1 MRPSARSCAV
11 HLELKEAYG
20 VIEEDEPYRRF
31 MAGEDD
37 DFAWRDG
44 YFELMKGVT
53 ARGVAVRRVRL
64 VTEPLNDYARF
75 LLHITPG
82 NIAVGEDVRY
92 RATVCSAAQ
101 RSTASISLHKL
112 IARNGSSR
120 PGTRAVNR
128 YGFRS
133 APGHRCLTWSIRS
146 TQSTTPVMGCVL
158 GSDHRSSLAS
168 HGEVPEVLRDS

>member
-1 MRPSARSCAV
+1 MERLDRYGFRALFRSSARSCAI

-37 DFAWRDG
+37 DFAWRVA
-44 YFELMKGVT
+44 YFGLIRDVT

-82 NIAVGEDVRY
+82 NIAAGEDVRY
-92 RATVCSAAQ
+92 LPRTRAAGIEFPDEDCWLFDGTTLILLLYHPDGRSDGFYVQDDPDMAERYRVASEQAWARATPYADYIGSARRQ
-101 RSTASISLHKL
+101 
-112 IARNGSSR
+112 
-120 PGTRAVNR
+120 
-128 YGFRS
+128 
-133 APGHRCLTWSIRS
+133 
-146 TQSTTPVMGCVL
+146 
-158 GSDHRSSLAS
+158 
-168 HGEVPEVLRDS
+168 